1 MHTAV
6 HNLVTQGLVCTLGQ
20 LIIDDGIGTH
30 LDAPLTA
37 CPVLRL
43 GKQLPAYSAV
53 PVILGYIPALDVA
66 HWL

>member
-6 HNLVTQGLVCTLGQ
+6 CNLVTQGLVCTPGQ

-53 PVILGYIPALDVA
+53 PVILGYMM
-66 HWL
+66 